1 MISKI
6 PMYVCIC
13 MYGGAYVC
21 VHIYIYMAGMGSY
34 GIMSR
39 VNVQSTAGGK
49 PSFYNYYDKRLNQA
63 TVISGSKSRG
73 NFGLGAGNFHG
84 VRKCF
89 PTNCLLVIRETNN
102 CNCTVK
108 KLSSILMV

>member
-1 MISKI
+1 MCV
-6 PMYVCIC
+6 YVCMGVHMC
-13 MYGGAYVC
+13 VCAY
-21 VHIYIYMAGMGSY
+21 IYIYMAGMGSY

-73 NFGLGAGNFHG
+73 NFGLGTGCFHRL
-84 VRKCF
+84 RKCF
-89 PTNCLLVIRETNN
+89 PKSCLLVIRETNN
-102 CNCTVK
+102 CNRTVK